1 MTEEV
6 ITENQEPQQANPYN
20 AKKDWHDVKDKP
32 FVSSDSL
39 FFDNNATTEHDES
52 DAIEAEKQ
60 EEEVEASKDKPY
72 KRPNYKKRYD
82 DLKAHYD
89 SRLDEF
95 KAREQELIQE
105 AVSNRPEYKAPKSAE
120 ELEEFK
126 KEYPDVY
133 EVVESVAHIQSEN
146 QVAEL
151 QTRLDAIQER
161 ETEVL
166 KREAEKDLR
175 ETHPD
180 FDDIRN
186 SDEFH
191 EWAELQPEVIKDW
204 IFNNPDDAT
213 LASRALDL
221 FKKDIGLD
229 VQQVTESTSN
239 SKKATQSAAD
249 MISTKTTSVD
259 PKQQRVWS
267 EKEIAAM
274 SVAEFD
280 KFEEEIS
287 NAMQEGRIIK

>member
-6 ITENQEPQQANPYN
+6 ITENQEPKKANPYN

-39 FFDNNATTEHDES
+39 FFENPVSTEHDES
-52 DAIEAEKQ
+52 DEIEAEKQ
-60 EEEVEASKDKPY
+60 EVEATTDKPY
-72 KRPNYKKRYD
+72 KRPNYIKRYD
-82 DLKAHYD
+82 DLKTHYD
-89 SRLDEF
+89 SRLNEF

-120 ELEEFK
+120 ELEQFK
-126 KEYPDVY
+126 TEYPDVY
-133 EVVESVAHIQSEN
+133 EVVESVAHMQSEN

-151 QTRLDAIQER
+151 QTRLDAMQNR
-161 ETEVL
+161 ETEIL

-175 ETHPD
+175 EKHPD

>member
-6 ITENQEPQQANPYN
+6 ITENQEPQKANPYN

-39 FFDNNATTEHDES
+39 FFDNPVSTEHDES
-52 DAIEAEKQ
+52 DEIEAEKQ
-60 EEEVEASKDKPY
+60 EVEATKDKPY

-82 DLKAHYD
+82 DLKTHYD
-89 SRLDEF
+89 SRLNEF

-120 ELEEFK
+120 ELEKFK
-126 KEYPDVY
+126 NEYPDVY
-133 EVVESVAHIQSEN
+133 EVVESVAHLQSEN

-151 QTRLDAIQER
+151 QTRLDAMQGR
-161 ETEVL
+161 ETEIL

-175 ETHPD
+175 ENHPD

-186 SDEFH
+186 SDEFQD
-191 EWAELQPEVIKDW
+191 WANLQPEAIKDW
-204 IFNNPDDAT
+204 IFNNPNDAT

-221 FKKDIGLD
+221 FKKDIGLE
-229 VQQVTESTSN
+229 VQQVTQPKSN
-239 SKKATQSAAD
+239 SKQTKQSAAD

-259 PKQQRVWS
+259 TNQQRVWS
-267 EKEIAAM
+267 EREIAAM

-280 KFEEEIS
+280 KYESEIS
-287 NAMQEGRIIK
+287 DAMQEGRIIK

>member
-39 FFDNNATTEHDES
+39 FFDNNVTTEHDES

-60 EEEVEASKDKPY
+60 KVEANEDKPY

-82 DLKAHYD
+82 DLKSHYD
-89 SRLDEF
+89 SKLNEF
-95 KAREQELIQE
+95 KVREQELIDE
-105 AVSNRPEYKAPKSAE
+105 AVASRPEYEAPKSAE

-126 KEYPDVY
+126 KEYPDVMA
-133 EVVESVAHIQSEN
+133 VVETVAHLQSESKTKVLEERLSALQN
-146 QVAEL
+146 RENEL
-151 QTRLDAIQER
+151 VRKD
-161 ETEVL
+161 
-166 KREAEKDLR
+166 AEKNLR
-175 ETHPD
+175 EKHPD
-180 FDDIRN
+180 FDEIRN
-186 SDEFH
+186 SDEFQD
-191 EWAELQPEVIKDW
+191 WATVQPEAIKDW

-229 VQQVTESTSN
+229 VQSVTQSTSN
-239 SKKATQSAAD
+239 SKQTRQSAAD
-249 MISTKTTSVD
+249 MISTKTTSVK
-259 PKQQRVWS
+259 PNQQRVWS
-267 EKEIAAM
+267 ETEIAAM

-280 KFEEEIS
+280 KFEEDIS

>member
-6 ITENQEPQQANPYN
+6 ITENQEPQKANPYN

-39 FFDNNATTEHDES
+39 FFDNSVSTEHDES

-60 EEEVEASKDKPY
+60 KVEANKDKPY
-72 KRPNYKKRYD
+72 KQPNYKKRYD
-82 DLKAHYD
+82 DLKTHYD
-89 SRLDEF
+89 SRLNEF

-120 ELEEFK
+120 ELEKFK
-126 KEYPDVY
+126 NEYPDVY

-151 QTRLDAIQER
+151 QTRLDAMQGR
-161 ETEVL
+161 ETEIL

-175 ETHPD
+175 EKHPD
-180 FDDIRN
+180 FDEIRN
-186 SDEFH
+186 SDEFQD
-191 EWAELQPEVIKDW
+191 WANLQPESIKDW
-204 IFNNPDDAT
+204 IFNNPSDAT

-221 FKKDIGLD
+221 FKKDIGLE
-229 VQQVTESTSN
+229 QPKSN
-239 SKKATQSAAD
+239 SKQTKQSAAD
-249 MISTKTTSVD
+249 MISTKTTSVE
-259 PKQQRVWS
+259 PNQQRVWS
-267 EKEIAAM
+267 EREIAAM

-280 KFEEEIS
+280 KYESEIS
-287 NAMQEGRIIK
+287 DAMQEGRIIK

>member
-6 ITENQEPQQANPYN
+6 ITKNQEPQKANPYN

-39 FFDNNATTEHDES
+39 FFDNPVSTEHDES

-60 EEEVEASKDKPY
+60 EVEATKDKPY

-82 DLKAHYD
+82 DLKTHYD
-89 SRLDEF
+89 SRLNEF

-105 AVSNRPEYKAPKSAE
+105 AVSNRPAYKAPKSAE
-120 ELEEFK
+120 ELEKFK
-126 KEYPDVY
+126 NEYPDVY
-133 EVVESVAHIQSEN
+133 EVVESVAHLQSEN

-151 QTRLDAIQER
+151 QTRLDAMQGR
-161 ETEVL
+161 ETEIL

-175 ETHPD
+175 EKHPD
-180 FDDIRN
+180 FDEIRN
-186 SDEFH
+186 SDEFQD
-191 EWAELQPEVIKDW
+191 WANVQPESIKDW
-204 IFNNPDDAT
+204 IFNNPNDAT

-229 VQQVTESTSN
+229 VQQVTQPKSN
-239 SKKATQSAAD
+239 SKQTKQSAAD

-259 PKQQRVWS
+259 TNQQRVWS
-267 EKEIAAM
+267 EREIAAM

>member
-6 ITENQEPQQANPYN
+6 ITENQEPQKANPYN

-39 FFDNNATTEHDES
+39 FFDNSVSTEHDES

-60 EEEVEASKDKPY
+60 EVEANKDKPY
-72 KRPNYKKRYD
+72 KQPNYKKRYD
-82 DLKAHYD
+82 DLKTHYD
-89 SRLDEF
+89 SRLNEF

-120 ELEEFK
+120 ELEKFK
-126 KEYPDVY
+126 NEYPDVY
-133 EVVESVAHIQSEN
+133 EVVESVAHMQSEN

-151 QTRLDAIQER
+151 QTRLDAMQGR
-161 ETEVL
+161 ETEIL

-175 ETHPD
+175 EKHPD
-180 FDDIRN
+180 FDEIRN
-186 SDEFH
+186 SDEFQD
-191 EWAELQPEVIKDW
+191 WANLQPESIKDW
-204 IFNNPDDAT
+204 IFNNPSDAT

-221 FKKDIGLD
+221 FKKDIGLE
-229 VQQVTESTSN
+229 VQQVTQSKSN
-239 SKKATQSAAD
+239 SKQTKQSAAD

-259 PKQQRVWS
+259 TNQQRVWS
-267 EKEIAAM
+267 EREIAAM

-280 KFEEEIS
+280 KYESEIS
-287 NAMQEGRIIK
+287 DAMQEGRIIK

>member
-6 ITENQEPQQANPYN
+6 ITENQEPQKANPYN

-39 FFDNNATTEHDES
+39 FFENPVSTEHDES

-60 EEEVEASKDKPY
+60 EVEATKDKPY

-82 DLKAHYD
+82 DLKTHYD
-89 SRLDEF
+89 SRLNEF

-120 ELEEFK
+120 ELEKFK
-126 KEYPDVY
+126 NEYPDVY
-133 EVVESVAHIQSEN
+133 EVVESVAHMQSEN

-151 QTRLDAIQER
+151 QTRLDAMQGR
-161 ETEVL
+161 ETEIL

-175 ETHPD
+175 EKHPD
-180 FDDIRN
+180 FDEIRN
-186 SDEFH
+186 SDEFQD
-191 EWAELQPEVIKDW
+191 WAELQPESIKDW
-204 IFNNPDDAT
+204 IFNNPSDAT

-221 FKKDIGLD
+221 FKKDIGLE
-229 VQQVTESTSN
+229 QPKSN
-239 SKKATQSAAD
+239 SKQTKQSAAD

-259 PKQQRVWS
+259 TNQQRVWS
-267 EKEIAAM
+267 EREIAAM

-280 KFEEEIS
+280 KYESEIS
-287 NAMQEGRIIK
+287 DAMQEGRIIK

>member
-32 FVSSDSL
+32 FVSSNSL
-39 FFDNNATTEHDES
+39 FFDNNVTTEHDES

-60 EEEVEASKDKPY
+60 EEVEASKDKPY

-82 DLKAHYD
+82 DLKSHYD
-89 SRLDEF
+89 SKLNEF
-95 KAREQELIQE
+95 KVREQELIDE
-105 AVSNRPEYKAPKSAE
+105 AVASRPEYEAPKSAE

-126 KEYPDVY
+126 KEYPDVMA
-133 EVVESVAHIQSEN
+133 VVETVAHLQSESKTKVLEERLSALQN
-146 QVAEL
+146 RENEL
-151 QTRLDAIQER
+151 VRKD
-161 ETEVL
+161 
-166 KREAEKDLR
+166 AEKNLR
-175 ETHPD
+175 EKHPD
-180 FDDIRN
+180 FDEIRN
-186 SDEFH
+186 SDEFQD
-191 EWAELQPEVIKDW
+191 WATMQPEAIKDW

-229 VQQVTESTSN
+229 VQPVTQSKSN
-239 SKKATQSAAD
+239 SKQTRQSAAD
-249 MISTKTTSVD
+249 MISTKTTSVK
-259 PKQQRVWS
+259 PNQQRVWS
-267 EKEIAAM
+267 ETEIAAM

-280 KFEEEIS
+280 KFEEDIS

>member
-6 ITENQEPQQANPYN
+6 ITENQEPQKANPYN

-39 FFDNNATTEHDES
+39 FFENPVSTEHDES

-60 EEEVEASKDKPY
+60 EVEATKDKPY

-82 DLKAHYD
+82 DLKTHYD
-89 SRLDEF
+89 SRLNEF

-120 ELEEFK
+120 ELEKFK
-126 KEYPDVY
+126 NEYPDVY
-133 EVVESVAHIQSEN
+133 EVVESVAHLQSEN

-151 QTRLDAIQER
+151 QTRLDAMQNR
-161 ETEVL
+161 ETEIL

-175 ETHPD
+175 EKHPD
-180 FDDIRN
+180 FDEIRN
-186 SDEFH
+186 SDEFQ
-191 EWAELQPEVIKDW
+191 EWADLQPEAIKDW
-204 IFNNPDDAT
+204 IFNNPNDVT

-221 FKKDIGLD
+221 FKKDIGLE
-229 VQQVTESTSN
+229 QPKSN
-239 SKKATQSAAD
+239 SKQTKQSAAD

-259 PKQQRVWS
+259 TNQQRVWS
-267 EKEIAAM
+267 EREIAAM

-280 KFEEEIS
+280 KYESEIS
-287 NAMQEGRIIK
+287 DAMQEGRIIK